1 LATGPVKDR
10 RLHGWRVLQNGQGAL
25 REILK
30 TNNLVELNFAQA
42 VLKDAGI
49 ACAVFDANM
58 SVLDGSMVI
67 LPQRLMV
74 ADEDAADA
82 TALLKE
88 AFAAPSP
95 LA

>member
-1 LATGPVKDR
+1 MGRDV
-10 RLHGWRVLQNGQGAL
+10 

-30 TNNLVELNFAQA
+30 TNNPVELNFAEA

-49 ACAVFDANM
+49 DAGVFDTNM
-58 SVLDGSMVI
+58 SVMDGSMVI

-74 ADEDAADA
+74 ANGDEDRAI
-82 TALLKE
+82 ALLKD

>member
-1 LATGPVKDR
+1 M
-10 RLHGWRVLQNGQGAL
+10 

-30 TNNLVELNFAQA
+30 TNNPVELNFAQA
-42 VLKDAGI
+42 VLTNAGI
-49 ACAVFDANM
+49 ENTVFDANM

-74 ADEDAADA
+74 SDDDAAQA

-88 AFAAPSP
+88 ALAAPSP
-95 LA
+95 LE

>member
-1 LATGPVKDR
+1 LPARRVKDR
-10 RLHGWRVLQNGQGAL
+10 RLHGEYCRTDRRVQ
-25 REILK
+25 EILK

-42 VLKDAGI
+42 VLADAGI
-49 ACAVFDANM
+49 ACVVFDANM

-74 ADEDAADA
+74 SDHDAAGA

>member
-1 LATGPVKDR
+1 MGRSNVTGCCRMGGNV
-10 RLHGWRVLQNGQGAL
+10 

-30 TNNLVELNFAQA
+30 TNNPVELNFAQV

-49 ACAVFDANM
+49 EAVVFDANM
-58 SVLDGSMVI
+58 SVMDGSMVI

-74 ADEDAADA
+74 ANEDENRARAI
-82 TALLKE
+82 LKD

>member
-1 LATGPVKDR
+1 M
-10 RLHGWRVLQNGQGAL
+10 

-30 TNNLVELNFAQA
+30 TNNPVELSFACA
-42 VLKDAGI
+42 VLKEAGI
-49 ACAVFDANM
+49 DAVVFDANM

-74 ADEDAADA
+74 QTQDESRAL
-82 TALLKE
+82 ALLKD

>member
-1 LATGPVKDR
+1 M
-10 RLHGWRVLQNGQGAL
+10 Q
-25 REILK
+25 EILK
-30 TNNLVELNFAQA
+30 TNNPVELNFAQA
-42 VLKDAGI
+42 VLADAGI

-74 ADEDAADA
+74 SDDNAAAA

-95 LA
+95 LE

>member
-1 LATGPVKDR
+1 MARSNVTGCCRMGRNV
-10 RLHGWRVLQNGQGAL
+10 

-30 TNNLVELNFAQA
+30 TNNPVELNFAQV

-49 ACAVFDANM
+49 EAVVFDTNM
-58 SVLDGSMVI
+58 SVMDGSMVI

-74 ADEDAADA
+74 ANGDEDRAI
-82 TALLKE
+82 ALLKD

>member
-1 LATGPVKDR
+1 M
-10 RLHGWRVLQNGQGAL
+10 

-30 TNNLVELNFAQA
+30 TNNPVELNFAQA

-49 ACAVFDANM
+49 ETVVFDTNM

-74 ADEDAADA
+74 ANEDEAE
-82 TALLKE
+82 ALAILKD

>member
-1 LATGPVKDR
+1 M
-10 RLHGWRVLQNGQGAL
+10 

-30 TNNLVELNFAQA
+30 TNNPVELNFAQA
-42 VLKDAGI
+42 VLNDARI
-49 ACAVFDANM
+49 EHTVFDANM

-74 ADEDAADA
+74 SDDDAARA
-82 TALLKE
+82 EALLKD

>member
-1 LATGPVKDR
+1 MGRDV
-10 RLHGWRVLQNGQGAL
+10 

-30 TNNLVELNFAQA
+30 TNNPVELNFAQA

-49 ACAVFDANM
+49 DAVVFDTNM
-58 SVLDGSMVI
+58 SVMDGSMVI

-74 ADEDAADA
+74 ANGDEDRAI
-82 TALLKE
+82 ALLKD

>member
-1 LATGPVKDR
+1 M
-10 RLHGWRVLQNGQGAL
+10 WQGRQAL

-30 TNNLVELNFAQA
+30 TNNPVELNYAQV

-49 ACAVFDANM
+49 DAVVFDANM
-58 SVLDGSMVI
+58 SVMDGSMVI

-74 ADEDAADA
+74 ANEDETRAL
-82 TALLKE
+82 ALLRE

-95 LA
+95 LT

>member
-1 LATGPVKDR
+1 M
-10 RLHGWRVLQNGQGAL
+10 

-30 TNNLVELNFAQA
+30 TNNPVELNFAQA

-49 ACAVFDANM
+49 DAVVFDTNM

-74 ADEDAADA
+74 ANEDETQAR
-82 TALLKE
+82 ALLKD

>member
-1 LATGPVKDR
+1 MA
-10 RLHGWRVLQNGQGAL
+10 GQARL

-30 TNNLVELNFAQA
+30 TNNPVELNYAQV

-49 ACAVFDANM
+49 DAVVFDANM
-58 SVLDGSMVI
+58 SVMDGSMVI

-74 ADEDAADA
+74 ANEDETRAI
-82 TALLKE
+82 ALLKE

-95 LA
+95 LT

>member
-1 LATGPVKDR
+1 MAGRIVAGCCRTGRDV
-10 RLHGWRVLQNGQGAL
+10 

-30 TNNLVELNFAQA
+30 TNNPVELNFAQA

-49 ACAVFDANM
+49 DAVVFDTNM

-74 ADEDAADA
+74 SNADETRAA
-82 TALLKE
+82 ALLKD

>member
-1 LATGPVKDR
+1 M
-10 RLHGWRVLQNGQGAL
+10 Q
-25 REILK
+25 EILK
-30 TNNLVELNFAQA
+30 SNNLVELNFAQA
-42 VLKDAGI
+42 VLADAAI
-49 ACAVFDANM
+49 ACVVFDANM

-74 ADEDAADA
+74 SDEDAVRAK
-82 TALLKE
+82 ALLKD

>member
-1 LATGPVKDR
+1 MAGCCRTGRDV
-10 RLHGWRVLQNGQGAL
+10 

-30 TNNLVELNFAQA
+30 TINPVELNFAQA

-49 ACAVFDANM
+49 ETVVFDTNM

-74 ADEDAADA
+74 ANEDEAK
-82 TALLKE
+82 ALAILKD

-95 LA
+95 LS

>member
-1 LATGPVKDR
+1 M
-10 RLHGWRVLQNGQGAL
+10 

-30 TNNLVELNFAQA
+30 TNNPVELNFAQA

-49 ACAVFDANM
+49 EAVVFDTNM

-74 ADEDAADA
+74 VSGDEIRAVEI
-82 TALLKE
+82 LKE

-95 LA
+95 FHEQ

>member
-1 LATGPVKDR
+1 V
-10 RLHGWRVLQNGQGAL
+10 Q
-25 REILK
+25 EILK

-42 VLKDAGI
+42 VLTDAGI
-49 ACAVFDANM
+49 DSVVFDANM

-74 ADEDAADA
+74 AGGDAARA

-95 LA
+95 LE

>member
-1 LATGPVKDR
+1 MAGCCRTGRDV
-10 RLHGWRVLQNGQGAL
+10 

-30 TNNLVELNFAQA
+30 TNNPVELNFAQA

-49 ACAVFDANM
+49 ETVVFDTNM

-74 ADEDAADA
+74 TNEDEAQ
-82 TALLKE
+82 ALAILKD

>member
-1 LATGPVKDR
+1 M
-10 RLHGWRVLQNGQGAL
+10 

-30 TNNLVELNFAQA
+30 TNNPVELNFAQA
-42 VLKDAGI
+42 VLKDMGI
-49 ACAVFDANM
+49 EAVVFDTNM

-74 ADEDAADA
+74 ANEDETQAR
-82 TALLKE
+82 ALLKD

>member
-1 LATGPVKDR
+1 LPAGVAERTV
-10 RLHGWRVLQNGQGAL
+10 RV

-30 TNNLVELNFAQA
+30 TNNPVELNFAQA
-42 VLKDAGI
+42 VLADAGI
-49 ACAVFDANM
+49 GCAVFDTNM

-74 ADEDAADA
+74 ADSDAAA
-82 TALLKE
+82 AAALLKD

-95 LA
+95 LE